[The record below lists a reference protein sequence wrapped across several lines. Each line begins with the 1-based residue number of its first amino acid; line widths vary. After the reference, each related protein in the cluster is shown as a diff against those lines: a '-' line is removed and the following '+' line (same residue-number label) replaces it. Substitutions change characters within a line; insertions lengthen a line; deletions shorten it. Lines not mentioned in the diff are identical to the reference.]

1 MEFNLKQ
8 ALKEYKPTDAKEKE
22 DLIKIIEFLDNN
34 SNCFERKNLEGH
46 ITAGALV
53 IDNTGNV
60 LLNHHK
66 VLDIWLHFGGHSD
79 GDNNSLNVARREV
92 MEESGICDFDD
103 SEGKIFDID
112 VHMIPE
118 NKEKK
123 EPAHYHY
130 DIRFLFIAKKSDFKI
145 SDESS
150 DIKWVTM
157 EKARELIS
165 NQATIRMINKAEVLW
180 KETNKID

>member
-1 MEFNLKQ
+1 MEFNLKE
-8 ALKEYKPTDAKEKE
+8 ALKEYEPTDKKEQE
-22 DLIKIIEFLDNN
+22 DLSKIIEFLDNN

-53 IDNTGNV
+53 IDNTGKV

-66 VLDIWLHFGGHSD
+66 VLDIWVHFGGHSD
-79 GDNNSLNVARREV
+79 GDKNSLNVAKREV
-92 MEESGICDFDD
+92 MEESGISDFDD
-103 SEGKIFDID
+103 FDGKIFDID

-118 NKEKK
+118 NKSKK

-130 DIRFLFIAKKSDFKI
+130 DIRFLFVAKKNEFKI

-150 DIKWVTM
+150 DIKWLTM
-157 EKARELIS
+157 EEARKLIR
-165 NQATIRMINKAEVLW
+165 NQAIIRMINKAEEFS
-180 KETNKID
+180 KKMNK